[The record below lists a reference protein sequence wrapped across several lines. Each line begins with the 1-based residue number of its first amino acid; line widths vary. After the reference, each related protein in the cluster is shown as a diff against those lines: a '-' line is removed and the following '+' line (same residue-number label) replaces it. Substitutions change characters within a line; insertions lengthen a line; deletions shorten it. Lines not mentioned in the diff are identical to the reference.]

1 MGRILSKI
9 SKSFLVLF
17 LVISNLAMVTYGKES
32 YQPGATVVKDENSPS
47 GYTVHF
53 VLDDT
58 NLDASQTVESVSVT
72 GPFRY
77 VDPKVS
83 LKDKSNSYTPD
94 QYQNGMYAT
103 NCAPAKMEWAYTQE
117 MTLNDNG
124 DYETSFPITSG
135 SFAYNYVIKY
145 KESADPVQIDDPA
158 NPSPAKNNPNSQTP
172 TGDLIHSIVYGKWD
186 EVKQS
191 NSPNLDF
198 VQVYDGQ
205 KGTQFYEEYVGLE
218 GKTQYIGI
226 YLPANYDSNRTT
238 PYKTI
243 YASHGGGGN
252 ETDWFAMGHADN
264 IMDYLIG
271 TNQTTEAIVVTM
283 DNAYY
288 QWDYSKIE
296 ENVLNYII
304 PHMESKYNV
313 SKDPFDRAFCGL
325 SMGGM
330 TTTHMYFDHP
340 QEFGYF
346 GIFSGTDL
354 TAVKDDPNLRTPK
367 VMAAVGTC
375 DIASETIMPGDNIKY
390 EHIVQWAK
398 DNQMT
403 NFVDGG
409 YIKGSHDWFVWS
421 QCFKDFVTKV
431 AWSDVDEFAMET
443 GVSTKVDETSPTG
456 YTSTFTYENKEAT
469 KVVLDGTFAM
479 YKEGDNTKSYSPY
492 EYEQGM
498 FPCGY
503 DMTAET
509 NGTFEMKKVPNSNYW
524 TIDLPLPGGEYIY
537 NYKVYDES
545 SDEAKDV
552 FDPANLP
559 LTNDLTQKNAVKS
572 YFYVPI
578 ENEQAVEDAVIL
590 PRNDGKVGKVEFK
603 SYLAVDKTQQPLG
616 IYTPYG
622 YDKNRQV
629 SYPVIYV
636 SHGGGGNEIEWLCHG
651 SIPNIMDNLIA
662 SNMTKEAIV
671 VTMDNTYFN
680 WDNELIIQN
689 IMECIIPYI
698 EENYNVSTSPDDRA
712 FCGLSMGGLLTTSIY
727 STHAKDFGYL
737 GIWSAT
743 DGKFDPTKY
752 KDLDFPK
759 LMLGAGTYDFGL
771 GNEEEMSGFYGLKN
785 ALNQANI
792 EYDFYMPNGAHDW
805 RIWRSLFIDFASD
818 VLWTKETTPPITQPD
833 DETEDNNHQDTTTNK
848 NSETSNKPKTGDT
861 SPIIGLG
868 LLTCIS
874 LIGASILLNK
884 KRV

>member
-1 MGRILSKI
+1 M
-9 SKSFLVLF
+9 
-17 LVISNLAMVTYGKES
+17 M
-32 YQPGATVVKDENSPS
+32 
-47 GYTVHF
+47 
-53 VLDDT
+53 
-58 NLDASQTVESVSVT
+58 
-72 GPFRY
+72 
-77 VDPKVS
+77 
-83 LKDKSNSYTPD
+83 DK
-94 QYQNGMYAT
+94 
-103 NCAPAKMEWAYTQE
+103 
-117 MTLNDNG
+117 
-124 DYETSFPITSG
+124 
-135 SFAYNYVIKY
+135 
-145 KESADPVQIDDPA
+145 
-158 NPSPAKNNPNSQTP
+158 
-172 TGDLIHSIVYGKWD
+172 
-186 EVKQS
+186 
-191 NSPNLDF
+191 
-198 VQVYDGQ
+198 

-431 AWSDVDEFAMET
+431 AWSDGDEFVMET

-552 FDPANLP
+552 FDPANPP

-671 VTMDNTYFN
+671 VTMDNTY
-680 WDNELIIQN
+680 LTG
-689 IMECIIPYI
+689 IM
-698 EENYNVSTSPDDRA
+698 N
-712 FCGLSMGGLLTTSIY
+712 
-727 STHAKDFGYL
+727 
-737 GIWSAT
+737 
-743 DGKFDPTKY
+743 
-752 KDLDFPK
+752 
-759 LMLGAGTYDFGL
+759 
-771 GNEEEMSGFYGLKN
+771 
-785 ALNQANI
+785 
-792 EYDFYMPNGAHDW
+792 
-805 RIWRSLFIDFASD
+805 
-818 VLWTKETTPPITQPD
+818 
-833 DETEDNNHQDTTTNK
+833 
-848 NSETSNKPKTGDT
+848 
-861 SPIIGLG
+861 
-868 LLTCIS
+868 
-874 LIGASILLNK
+874 
-884 KRV
+884 